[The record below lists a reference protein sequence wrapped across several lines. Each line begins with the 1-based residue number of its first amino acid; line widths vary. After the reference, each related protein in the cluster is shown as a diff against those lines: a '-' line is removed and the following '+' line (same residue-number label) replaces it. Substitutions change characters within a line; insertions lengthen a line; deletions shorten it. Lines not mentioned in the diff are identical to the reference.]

1 MRAVVVER
9 FGGPEVLRLT
19 ERDRP
24 EPVPTEILV
33 RVRTAGVNPVDAST
47 RAGKGQAAVLGSP
60 PFVIGWDVCGVVEAV
75 GRGVTRFAAGD
86 RVFGMPWF
94 PREGGAYAD
103 YVTAPS
109 RQFAHRPSRLDDVS
123 AGGLPL
129 AGLIAWQALVDTAGV
144 REGQRV
150 LIHGAAGGVGHLAV
164 QIAKSRGAYVLG
176 TVRGDQSDFV
186 CSVGLDQAIDYTDT
200 AFEDV
205 ARDVDI
211 VVDLVGS
218 EEYGMRSLGTLR
230 PDGLFIQVP
239 SRAPASVLTVA
250 RAQGKRATG
259 IIVEPDGTGL
269 ERLGELAE
277 SGALKVQIAEVL
289 PLQEAARAHQRLD
302 AGVGG
307 GKIVLRVSDENEHS
321 VGDRAQLPSTKDSIG
336 EGLGA

>member
-9 FGGPEVLRLT
+9 FGGPEVLRLA

-24 EPVPTEILV
+24 DPLPTEILV

-47 RAGKGQAAVLGSP
+47 RAGKGQADVLGPP
-60 PFVIGWDVCGVVEAV
+60 PFVVGWDVCGVVEAV

-86 RVFGMPWF
+86 QVFGMPWF
-94 PREGGAYAD
+94 PRPAGAYAD

-109 RQFAHRPSRLDDVS
+109 RQFAHRPEQLDEVS

-129 AGLIAWQALVDTAGV
+129 AGLIAWQSLVDTAGV
-144 REGQRV
+144 GERQRV

-176 TVRGDQSDFV
+176 TVRADQSDFV
-186 CSVGLDQAIDYTDT
+186 CSVGLDEPIDYTDT

-205 ARDVDI
+205 ARDVD
-211 VVDLVGS
+211 VVIDLVGS
-218 EEYGMRSLGTLR
+218 EDGGMRSLRTMR
-230 PDGLFIQVP
+230 PDGLLIQVP
-239 SRAPASVLTVA
+239 SRAPASVLTAA

-269 ERLGELAE
+269 QRLGEMAE
-277 SGALKVQIAEVL
+277 SGALKVRIAEVL
-289 PLQEAARAHQRLD
+289 PLQQAARAHQLLE
-302 AGVGG
+302 AGPGG
-307 GKIVLRVSDENEHS
+307 GKIVLRVSDEN
-321 VGDRAQLPSTKDSIG
+321 DL
-336 EGLGA
+336 